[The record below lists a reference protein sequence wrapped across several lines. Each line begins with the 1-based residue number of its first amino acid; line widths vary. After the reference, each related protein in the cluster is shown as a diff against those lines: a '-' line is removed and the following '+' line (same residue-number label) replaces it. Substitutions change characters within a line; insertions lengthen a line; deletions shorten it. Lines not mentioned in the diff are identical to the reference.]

1 MIYLFAALAVLV
13 PSNMYVIY
21 LLIRNKKVHLQA
33 VACWRN
39 EKQSLHLAIIE
50 LKQSVRDME
59 QGWFPA
65 TYDNCRRRF
74 GASFKFKKS
83 RVPVNDRVNYFMDR
97 GINFFSAGVIPY
109 EQLLIRIPV

>member
-1 MIYLFAALAVLV
+1 MLYLFAALAVLV
-13 PSNMYVIY
+13 PSNLYAIY
-21 LLIRNKKVHLQA
+21 LLRRNKKFHQKA
-33 VACWRN
+33 IECWRN
-39 EKQSLHLAIIE
+39 EKHSLDRTIVE

-59 QGWFPA
+59 QGWLPA
-65 TYDNCRRRF
+65 TYDNCKRRY

-97 GINFFSAGVIPY
+97 GINFVNAGIIPY